1 MTDLRQRYWAPL
13 STSAVVLSSP
23 VDRRRYFG
31 VVAIIRS
38 IAVVVMGSS
47 VLWSSRD
54 SSPWLLVPIVVYVYP
69 CSVLVWTFIRRTGV
83 LAPFVLL
90 GDIVALGVFAALD
103 PLFFTPALVGMLAI
117 LAFNCQTIERRGAL
131 ILSGAA
137 VVATWGA
144 VIPHHSHAALFAAA
158 VFPLGVAAVVI
169 PTQISADVMQRSLTF
184 NSTVANALGL
194 AMFESRGVQGEP
206 MAMVHR
212 TAPGRVIA
220 GFTEQEWLD
229 NLHPTDSVVSDR
241 IDAAVD
247 AGRDYRE
254 RYRSRNAQGSYRWIE
269 EFGRVVTAGTQV
281 MVYGVSIDITEQ
293 VESLEQLARLDL
305 ISDLVDVSIT
315 VLRLVDHDDPT
326 SLTVVWENKA
336 AARMEAGV
344 HVGRRLID
352 INRRAFDTT
361 EHRGVG
367 YEMAKV
373 AAGGPTWR
381 LPDARAKLDGQ
392 DRLFSL
398 VVSPCSDGQCVAAM
412 EDVTELYAAHDELER
427 LAYVDPLT
435 DLPNL
440 ARLRE
445 MIAHA
450 PVGSMLF
457 LIDLDQLD
465 HVREA
470 FGQGCADELITEVA
484 RVLAGVDQGGT
495 LCRLEGGRFGLLT
508 PPDAGGADLA
518 QRIVKT
524 LAQPVTL
531 PNGLTLQASAGIGIT
546 SKTRRDMSADEML
559 RQSNVA
565 LTQTQRHRSGVESYD
580 AQSDNSAPHRMML
593 LGELRRA
600 LLDSELELQYQP
612 AIDSAKGEVGYAEG
626 LLVWRHPVLGLL
638 SAVELTEMVDLSNLD
653 SDIVLYSLRLAIADQ
668 RTWRDAGHDVPVSIN
683 IDLRT
688 LHDSRAVSRMIE
700 MLADS
705 EIAPHAI
712 GLEVDQSLG
721 ITGHHTV
728 ETSLERLAAAGFR
741 IVADHCGS
749 QLSELST
756 LSGLI
761 DHYKLDGAFVGTILS
776 VDESLLASVIATCRR
791 HGRTVSADDVHD
803 DARYRWL
810 VDNGIDLIQGPYVG
824 PAMTVG
830 ELTAFL
836 EDHGDRLAIESR
848 STADLAGPNDASN
861 ESFAAA
867 PDRTRT
873 SAVATT

>member
-1 MTDLRQRYWAPL
+1 MADLRQRFWAPF
-13 STSAVVLSSP
+13 STSAVVLASP
-23 VDRRRYFG
+23 DDRRRYFQ

-54 SSPWLLVPIVVYVYP
+54 SSPWLLAPIFVYVCP
-69 CSVLVWTFIRRTGV
+69 CTVLVWKFIRRTGV

-90 GDIVALGVFAALD
+90 CDIVALGVFAALD

-117 LAFNCQTIERRGAL
+117 LAFSCQTIASRGAL

-144 VIPHHSHAALFAAA
+144 VIPYPSDAALFAAA
-158 VFPLGVAAVVI
+158 VFPIGVAAVVVS
-169 PTQISADVMQRSLTF
+169 TQISANVMERSLTF

-206 MAMVHR
+206 MTMVHR
-212 TAPGRVIA
+212 SAPGAFVSL
-220 GFTEQEWLD
+220 FTEQEWRD
-229 NLHPTDSVVSDR
+229 NLHPADSVVSDR
-241 IDAAVD
+241 IDAAVH
-247 AGRDYRE
+247 AGRDFHE
-254 RYRSRNAQGSYRWIE
+254 RYRTRNGTESYRWIE
-269 EFGRVVTAGTQV
+269 EIGRVVTNGTQV
-281 MVYGVSIDITEQ
+281 TVYGVAIDITEQ

-305 ISDLVDVSIT
+305 IADLVDVGIT
-315 VLRLVDHDDPT
+315 VLRLPEHDDPT
-326 SLTVVWENKA
+326 SLTVVWENQA
-336 AARMEAGV
+336 AARMEAGG
-344 HVGRRLID
+344 HVGERLID
-352 INRRAFDTT
+352 IDPRTFDTAA
-361 EHRGVG
+361 HRGVG

-381 LPDARAKLDGQ
+381 LPDAHVSLNGQ
-392 DRLFSL
+392 DRLYSM
-398 VVSPCSDGQCVAAM
+398 VVSSCSAGQCVAAM

-445 MIAHA
+445 TIVLA
-450 PVGSMLF
+450 PVGSTLF
-457 LIDLDQLD
+457 LIDLDQLG
-465 HVREA
+465 HVSEA
-470 FGQGCADELITEVA
+470 FGQGCADELIIEVA
-484 RVLAGVDQGGT
+484 RVLPGVDLGGT

-518 QRIVKT
+518 QRIVKA

-531 PNGLTLQASAGIGIT
+531 PNGLTLQASAAIGIT
-546 SKTRRDMSADEML
+546 TKTRRDMSADEML

-565 LTQTQRHRSGVESYD
+565 LTQTQRHRSGVERYD

-612 AIDSAKGEVGYAEG
+612 AIDSAKGKVGYAEG

-638 SAVELTEMVDLSNLD
+638 SAIELAEMVDLSNLD
-653 SDIVLYSLRLAIADQ
+653 SDIVLYSLRLASADQ
-668 RTWRDAGHDVPVSIN
+668 RTWREAGYDVPVSIN

-688 LHDSRAVSRMIE
+688 LHDSSAVSRMIE

-705 EIAPHAI
+705 RIAPHAI
-712 GLEVDQSLG
+712 GLEIDQSLG

-728 ETSLERLAAAGFR
+728 ETSLRRLADAGFR
-741 IVADHCGS
+741 IIADHCGS
-749 QLSELST
+749 QMSKLSALSRR
-756 LSGLI
+756 I
-761 DHYKLDGAFVGTILS
+761 DHFKLDGAFVGALLT
-776 VDESLLASVIATCRR
+776 VDERLLASVIATCRR
-791 HGRTVSADDVHD
+791 YGRTVSTDDVRD

-810 VDNGIDLIQGPYVG
+810 VDNGIDLIQGPYVV
-824 PAMTVG
+824 PAMTAG
-830 ELTAFL
+830 ELTAYL
-836 EDHGDRLAIESR
+836 EDHGDRLVIESR

-861 ESFAAA
+861 ETVDAA
-867 PDRTRT
+867 PRPH
-873 SAVATT
+873 

>member
-1 MTDLRQRYWAPL
+1 MADLRQRLWAPV

-23 VDRRRYFG
+23 VDRRRYFQ

-38 IAVVVMGSS
+38 IAVVVLGSS
-47 VLWSSRD
+47 ILWSSRG
-54 SSPWLLVPIVVYVYP
+54 SSPWLLAPISVYVYP
-69 CSVLVWTFIRRTGV
+69 CTVLVWRYIRRTGV

-90 GDIVALGVFAALD
+90 CDIVALGVFAAID
-103 PLFFTPALVGMLAI
+103 PHFFTPALVGMLAI
-117 LAFNCQTIERRGAL
+117 LAFNCQTIERRGAV

-137 VVATWGA
+137 VVATWAA
-144 VIPHHSHAALFAAA
+144 VIPHPSHAALFAAA
-158 VFPLGVAAVVI
+158 VFPLGVACVVF
-169 PTQISADVMQRSLTF
+169 PTQVSAEVMQRSLTF

-194 AMFESRGVQGEP
+194 VMFESRGVQGEP
-206 MAMVHR
+206 TAMFHR
-212 TAPGRVIA
+212 MAPGSGIA
-220 GFTEQEWLD
+220 DFTEQEWRD
-229 NLHPTDSVVSDR
+229 NLHPADAVVSDR
-241 IDAAVD
+241 IDAAVG
-247 AGRDYRE
+247 AARDYRE
-254 RYRSRNAQGSYRWIE
+254 RYRIRNAEGSYRWIE
-269 EFGRVVTAGTQV
+269 EIGRVVPAGTQV
-281 MVYGVSIDITEQ
+281 VVYGVIIDITEQ

-305 ISDLVDVSIT
+305 IADLVDVGIT

-326 SLTVVWENKA
+326 SLTVVWENQA
-336 AARMEAGV
+336 AARMEAGG
-344 HVGRRLID
+344 HVGERLID
-352 INRRAFDTT
+352 IDRRTFDTAA
-361 EHRGVG
+361 HRGVG
-367 YEMAKV
+367 YDMAKV

-381 LPDARAKLDGQ
+381 LPDAHVSLNGQ
-392 DRLFSL
+392 NRLYSM
-398 VVSPCSDGQCVAAM
+398 VVSPCSDGQCIAAM
-412 EDVTELYAAHDELER
+412 EDVTELFTAHDELER
-427 LAYVDPLT
+427 LAYVDRLT

-440 ARLRE
+440 AWLRE
-445 MIAHA
+445 MIVRA
-450 PVGSMLF
+450 PVGSTLF
-457 LIDLDQLD
+457 LIDLDQLGQ
-465 HVREA
+465 VREA

-484 RVLAGVDQGGT
+484 RVLPGVEQGGT

-546 SKTRRDMSADEML
+546 TKTRHDMSADEML

-600 LLDSELELQYQP
+600 LLDNELELQYQP

-668 RTWRDAGHDVPVSIN
+668 RTWRNAGYDVPVSIN

-688 LHDSRAVSRMIE
+688 LHDSSAVSRMIE
-700 MLADS
+700 VLADS

-721 ITGHHTV
+721 ITGHHAV
-728 ETSLERLAAAGFR
+728 ETSLQRLADAGFR

-749 QLSELST
+749 QLSELFV
-756 LSGLI
+756 LGGRI
-761 DHYKLDGAFVGTILS
+761 DHYKLDGAFVGAILS
-776 VDESLLASVIATCRR
+776 IDESLLASIIATCRR

-803 DARYRWL
+803 DVRYRWL
-810 VDNGIDLIQGPYVG
+810 VDNGVDLIQGPYVV
-824 PAMTVG
+824 PAMTAG

-836 EDHGDRLAIESR
+836 QESGDRLATVTR
-848 STADLAGPNDASN
+848 SAADLAGPNDAGSGT
-861 ESFAAA
+861 FAAVSR
-867 PDRTRT
+867 PH
-873 SAVATT
+873 